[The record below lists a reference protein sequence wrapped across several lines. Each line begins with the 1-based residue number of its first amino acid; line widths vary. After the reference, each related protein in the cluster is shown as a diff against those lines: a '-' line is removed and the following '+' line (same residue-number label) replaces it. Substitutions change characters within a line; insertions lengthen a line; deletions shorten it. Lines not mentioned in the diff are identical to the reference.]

1 MCLATVPQST
11 VPILVPM
18 LKAKLQWERAD
29 GPVGPNA
36 AFSLI
41 TV

>member
-1 MCLATVPQST
+1 MCLASEPQCT
-11 VPILVPM
+11 VPILVPT

-29 GPVGPNA
+29 GPIGPHA

>member
-1 MCLATVPQST
+1 MCLAAEPQCMG
-11 VPILVPM
+11 PILVPT

-29 GPVGPNA
+29 GPVGPRA